1 MTGRDPYAELLDD
14 IAEGARLH
22 YAPDP
27 GDIDLALLQGD
38 QLYARGLARLAELG
52 DLAAIAE
59 LADVI
64 SLVAQAQASGDPEL
78 AEAIWETGEVAV
90 RHGADQAY
98 LEAKALARS
107 GSREPLLAL
116 RRARRADTVLR
127 A

>member
-1 MTGRDPYAELLDD
+1 MTSPDPYAQLLDD

-27 GDIDLALLQGD
+27 GDIDLALLRGD

-64 SLVAQAQASGDPEL
+64 SLVAQAQAAGDLEL
-78 AEAIWETGEVAV
+78 AEAIWATGEVAV
-90 RHGADQAY
+90 RQGADDPY
-98 LEAKALARS
+98 LEAKALARA
-107 GSREPLLAL
+107 GSRDALLAL
-116 RRARRADTVLR
+116 SRVRRADAVLG